1 MLDAD
6 EMHHCIHVLRH
17 KAGDTVHVTDGKGA
31 LYLVKLE
38 SISKSGALFNVISN
52 SQLPDLG
59 DNTGIA
65 FGLTKSMDR
74 MEWFVE
80 KAVELGISHIYFYQS
95 HRSERS
101 KLNLDK
107 IQKTAVSAM
116 KQARHG
122 HLPEIQMYASLK
134 QLTQGVPHFDHK
146 FIAICHTPAPSLS
159 SQLPLPGSKI
169 VIIGP
174 EGDFTSEEI
183 THAVAEGYREI
194 SMGNTILRAETAG
207 IVASSLIKLC

>member
-17 KAGDTVHVTDGKGA
+17 KAGDTIHVTDGKGV
-31 LYLVKLE
+31 LYQGKLE
-38 SISKSGALFNVISN
+38 NISKSGASFTVTSK
-52 SQLPDLG
+52 SQLPGLG
-59 DNTGIA
+59 VNTGIA
-65 FGLTKSMDR
+65 FSLTKSMDR

-95 HRSERS
+95 HRSERN

-107 IQKTAVSAM
+107 IYKTAISAM

-122 HLPEIQMYASLK
+122 HLPEIHLYTSLK
-134 QLTQGVPHFDHK
+134 QLIVEVAHFEHQ
-146 FIAICHTPAPSLS
+146 FIAICHKPAPSLNS
-159 SQLPLPGSKI
+159 HLPLPGSKI

-183 THAVAEGYREI
+183 ELAVSSGYKEV

-207 IVASSLIKLC
+207 IVASTLIKLS